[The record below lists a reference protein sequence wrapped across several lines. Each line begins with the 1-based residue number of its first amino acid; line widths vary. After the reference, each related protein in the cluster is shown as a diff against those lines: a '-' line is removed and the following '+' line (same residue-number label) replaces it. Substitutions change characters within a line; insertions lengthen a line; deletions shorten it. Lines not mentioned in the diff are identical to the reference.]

1 MIKFGGVMLNKVGLI
16 ILIYLS
22 VICTSV
28 HADRLKDMA
37 SIEGVRSNALIGYG
51 LVVGLDGSGDQTSQT
66 PFTTQSFSNML
77 KQFGIKIPEGT
88 RYQLKNVAAV
98 AVHAE
103 IPAFTKAGQTIDIT
117 VSSMGNAKSLRG
129 GSLLLTPLKGIDGKV
144 YALAQ
149 GNLVVGGFGVEGSDG
164 SKVIVNVPSVGRIP
178 NGATV
183 ERTIDTGFA
192 DSEGI
197 IFNLHRPDFTSAKQV
212 ARQINKKFGPDVAK
226 AIDASSIKVSA
237 PADSDQR
244 VTYVSVL
251 ENLDIEPGKASAKV
265 IINSRTGTIVVGSS
279 VKVSAVAVSHGS
291 LTVTV
296 AEDLEVSQPNQLAEG
311 QTSVVTNSEIDVDE
325 DQNRMFLFN
334 PGTELND
341 IVRAVNLV
349 GAAPSDLMAIL
360 EAMKQAGALRAE
372 LIVI

>member
-1 MIKFGGVMLNKVGLI
+1 MFNKAGLI
-16 ILIYLS
+16 IS
-22 VICTSV
+22 ICFSLMCTVV

-103 IPAFTKAGQTIDIT
+103 MPAFIKAGQTIDIT

-164 SKVIVNVPSVGRIP
+164 SKVTVNIPSVGRIP

-183 ERTIDTGFA
+183 ERVINNGFA
-192 DSEGI
+192 ESKEI

-212 ARQINKKFGPDVAK
+212 ARQINRKFGPNVAK
-226 AIDASSIKVSA
+226 ALDASSIKVTA
-237 PADSDQR
+237 PLDSDQK

-296 AEDLEVSQPNQLAEG
+296 AEDAEVSQPNQLSDGE
-311 QTSVVTNSEIDVDE
+311 TSILAVSEIDIDE
-325 DQNRMFLFN
+325 EKNRMFLFN

-349 GAAPSDLMAIL
+349 GAAPGDLMAIL